1 MSAQHYTKEDFEK
14 LEVRIEILE
23 NRVNQLF
30 NFIEPER
37 PLSQANSSDFLPS
50 DVSPSDMTE
59 EPHNDA
65 DVEAKTESDAA
76 VKETLAHATSVVSS
90 NVPALTPV
98 FLRFDQI
105 PRHIL
110 GRK

>member
-1 MSAQHYTKEDFEK
+1 MSSEGYCTKEDFER

-23 NRVNQLF
+23 GRVNQLF
-30 NFIEPER
+30 NFVDPER

-50 DVSPSDMTE
+50 DVCE
-59 EPHNDA
+59 EPDGEP
-65 DVEAKTESDAA
+65 DVEAETKTNAA
-76 VKETLAHATSVVSS
+76 IKDTLAHATSVVSS
-90 NVPALTPV
+90 NVPPASLTPV